1 MAVLAGAA
9 PPIQAGEQS
18 AASPGMSRNTQDPS
32 QVILS
37 QLGRLMF
44 FDVSLS
50 ASGKLACATCHDP
63 RYAYGPPPGKAI
75 AYGGKYM
82 QQPGTRAVPSLRYL
96 HGAPRFSEQH
106 RFVDGDLGPVGG
118 FTWDGRVDSL
128 SAQAKIPLLAPHEMA
143 NADAAEVSGKVS
155 KAAYAAQFR
164 AAFGNHIFD
173 NPQRAFEAVSR
184 SLEAF
189 QQEPAEF
196 YPYNSRYDAYL
207 RGDIE
212 LTEQEERGASL
223 FKDPLKG
230 NCASCHL
237 GDTRDNKPPP
247 FTDFDYVNVG
257 VPRNPHIHANADPNY
272 YDLGLCGPL
281 RADLA
286 GRHEYCGYF
295 RSPTVRNSA
304 IRDAFFHN
312 GVFSSL
318 RQVIDFYNERD
329 LYPEKYYS
337 RNPDG
342 SVHQFD
348 DLPAGYP
355 DNVDHDPPLDRKP
368 GAERALSESDIDDLI
383 AFLKTLTDGDTA
395 PWIQP
400 HDATAAATHSD
411 EYAWRLFVALNWP
424 ADTGTRAADPA
435 ARFGADQPVVWE
447 TWLNAGNVYQDD
459 GADPGPWWASRRPLT
474 PERQFETLSR
484 PDLQNLRHIVGGVMV
499 PLVDP
504 IANARR
510 LTEIHINREAFEFI
524 RRRELFNLEGQ
535 KRAQL
540 NGSVISFP
548 YGACEVKAKWRPIT
562 EQERSRYHTM
572 ELTLADGTRRLFGLT
587 GLHIASKDLP
597 TWFWATFE
605 HVDNPTLADNEGWQ
619 LPSRDRFACGAEH
632 SDCNRIPAGMGLEG
646 TVWQYYRLRGTL
658 TQYTDARGEP
668 QRLANSELES
678 GMQRS
683 ASCITCHSRAS
694 IAVVDGGIVHLPIF
708 DSSAGSDS
716 SGGSTGDPLARRGF
730 IGAPDAAWYGPQ
742 PGAVGPRFQSLDF
755 VWSMIKAQ
763 HKVSVARADK
773 TAPSTTQLE

>member
-1 MAVLAGAA
+1 MKRFWALGPAITMAVLAGA
-9 PPIQAGEQS
+9 P
-18 AASPGMSRNTQDPS
+18 ASGANLNPQDPS
-32 QVILS
+32 AAILS

-75 AYGGKYM
+75 AHGGKDM
-82 QQPGTRAVPSLRYL
+82 QQPGTRAIPSLRYL
-96 HGAPRFSEQH
+96 HGAPPFSEQH

-155 KAAYAAQFR
+155 RAAYAAQFR
-164 AAFGNHIFD
+164 AAFGSRIFD

-257 VPRNPHIHANADPNY
+257 VPRNPRIHANADPNY

-286 GRHEYCGYF
+286 GKREYCGYF

-304 IRDAFFHN
+304 LRDAYFHN
-312 GVFSSL
+312 GVFTSL

-329 LYPEKYYS
+329 LYPEKYYP

-368 GAERALSESDIDDLI
+368 GTARALSESDIDDLI
-383 AFLKTLTDGDTA
+383 AFLKTLTDGYTT

-411 EYAWRLFVALNWP
+411 EYAWHLFVALNWP
-424 ADTGTRAADPA
+424 ADTRTRTADPA

-447 TWLNAGNVYQDD
+447 TWLNTGNVYQDD
-459 GADPGPWWASRRPLT
+459 GTDPGPWWASRRPLT

-484 PDLQNLRHIVGGVMV
+484 PDLQNVRHIVGGVMV
-499 PLVDP
+499 PLADP

-510 LTEIHINREAFEFI
+510 LTEIHINRAAFEFI
-524 RRRELFNLEGQ
+524 RNRELFNLEGQ
-535 KRAQL
+535 KRAQAD
-540 NGSVISFP
+540 GSVISFP
-548 YGACEVKAKWRPIT
+548 YGARQVKAKWRPIT

-572 ELTLADGTRRLFGLT
+572 ELTLADGTRRLYGLT

-605 HVDNPTLADNEGWQ
+605 HVDNPTLPDNEGWQ
-619 LPSRDRFACGAEH
+619 LPSRDRFACGAGH
-632 SDCNRIPAGMGLEG
+632 SDCNRIPAGIGLEG
-646 TVWQYYRLRGTL
+646 TVWQHYRLRGTL

-708 DSSAGSDS
+708 DSS
-716 SGGSTGDPLARRGF
+716 GGATDDPLVRRGF
-730 IGAPDAAWYGPQ
+730 VGAPDAGWYGPQ
-742 PGAVGPRFQSLDF
+742 PGSVGPRFKSLDF
-755 VWSMIKAQ
+755 VWSMIKAR
-763 HKVSVARADK
+763 HKASVARAD
-773 TAPSTTQLE
+773 TTSPSGSTQLE